1 MVSELVHLLTDPAHW
16 AFEGVTDLVF
26 AGFGILIGRVWVRA
40 HDRKHHAKHDH
51 TAVYVEIEKL
61 RMEMWALRQQTNR
74 PA

>member
-1 MVSELVHLLTDPAHW
+1 MSELLSLLTDPAHW

-40 HDRKHHAKHDH
+40 HDRKHHTKHDH
-51 TAVYVEIEKL
+51 TGVYVEIEKL
-61 RMEMWALRQQTNR
+61 RMELWALAQNNN